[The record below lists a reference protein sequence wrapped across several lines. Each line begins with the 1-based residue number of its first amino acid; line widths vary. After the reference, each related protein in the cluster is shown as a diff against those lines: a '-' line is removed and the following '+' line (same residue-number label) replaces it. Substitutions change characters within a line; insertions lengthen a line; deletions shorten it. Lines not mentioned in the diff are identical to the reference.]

1 VVTEGY
7 GDYLNQVQD
16 VQRPRTSWRLLG
28 DSVSSFPQEQPGRFV
43 DRVALRGL
51 HMKGCGLL
59 LSRRDA
65 VIMCGGLGA
74 SLLMPALAAADA
86 QKPMLVRP
94 IPHGHSESLPVIGV
108 GTAGVFNVG
117 ASPQERAG
125 ATDVIRALVTGGGT
139 VVDTAPSYGNAEN
152 VIGGILTDTAL
163 RPRVFIATK
172 LEEYRTG
179 GEATEARESLLR
191 LKTDKV
197 DALQFHNVRD
207 PSQDMGGLNALKI
220 QGLCRYTG
228 ITTTYK
234 GAYAAAE
241 AILKRGK
248 PDFLEIDYAIDNR
261 DAEERLLPA
270 AADVGAAVLVALPF
284 GRGKLF
290 RKALGNKL
298 PAWAADFEC
307 TSWSQFFLKF
317 ILSHPA
323 VTVVIPGTDKAEH
336 MIDNLA
342 AGRGRLPDAKERAR
356 MAEYVASL

>member
-1 VVTEGY
+1 
-7 GDYLNQVQD
+7 
-16 VQRPRTSWRLLG
+16 
-28 DSVSSFPQEQPGRFV
+28 
-43 DRVALRGL
+43 
-51 HMKGCGLL
+51 MKGGGRAV
-59 LSRRDA
+59 SRRDA
-65 VIMCGGLGA
+65 MILCGGMGA
-74 SLLMPALAAADA
+74 SLLVPDLAAAEAD
-86 QKPMLVRP
+86 PRLLPRP
-94 IPHGHSESLPVIGV
+94 IPHGRGETLPVIGV

-117 ASPQERAG
+117 ASSQERTG
-125 ATDVIRALVTGGGT
+125 PTDVIRALVAGGGS

-152 VIGGILTDTAL
+152 VIGGILTDTKL

-179 GEATEARESLLR
+179 GESAEARESLQR
-191 LKTDKV
+191 LKTDKG
-197 DALQFHNVRD
+197 DALQLHNVHD
-207 PSQDMGGLNALKI
+207 PGQDMAGLNALKA
-220 QGLCRYTG
+220 QGICRYTG
-228 ITTTYK
+228 ITTTFK

-290 RKALGNKL
+290 RKALGSKL
-298 PAWAADFEC
+298 PGWAADFEC
-307 TSWSQFFLKF
+307 TSWGQFFLKF

-323 VTVVIPGTDKAEH
+323 VTAVIPGTDKAEH

-342 AGRGRLPDAKERAR
+342 AGRGRLPDAKARAR
-356 MAEYVASL
+356 MAEYVASLG